1 MKSILFILISFISF
15 FSFSETDK
23 IVKITGIAPGYVGEN
38 IEVYKI
44 QDYLSMKEEL
54 IASSQV
60 KEDSTFQLYFYNDIT
75 QKVVIR
81 SKKIKLFYISNQ
93 MVFMMFFYR
102 LKIHMI
108 HIDLQEELL
117 NWLFLA

>member
-44 QDYLSMKEEL
+44 QDYISMKEEL

-75 QKVVIR
+75 I
-81 SKKIKLFYISNQ
+81 
-93 MVFMMFFYR
+93 
-102 LKIHMI
+102 
-108 HIDLQEELL
+108 ID
-117 NWLFLA
+117 